1 MRKVLLFACVGMAAV
16 LGLVGCAAP
25 SSQISVTSPIV
36 GTSDAPPPLPGDLSP
51 GSVER
56 ATAFFCFS
64 GGVVRASATTPG
76 GVDVVLDRQTS
87 AGFEEIARTEIAAPS
102 GSVESESLAAGC
114 YLVSLNSQG
123 SYHDGDVCP
132 YIDLCFPGLP
142 YAERSLRF
150 TYRVEF

>member
-1 MRKVLLFACVGMAAV
+1 MRKVLLVVCVGVAAV
-16 LGLVGCAAP
+16 LGLVGCAGP
-25 SSQISVTSPIV
+25 PQISVTSPIV
-36 GTSDAPPPLPGDLSP
+36 GTSDAPPPLPTV
-51 GSVER
+51 GSSES
-56 ATAFFCFS
+56 AGAFFCFG
-64 GGVVRASATTPG
+64 GGVVRASATTSG

-114 YLVSLNSQG
+114 YLVSLHSQG

-132 YIDLCFPGLP
+132 YVDLCFPGIP